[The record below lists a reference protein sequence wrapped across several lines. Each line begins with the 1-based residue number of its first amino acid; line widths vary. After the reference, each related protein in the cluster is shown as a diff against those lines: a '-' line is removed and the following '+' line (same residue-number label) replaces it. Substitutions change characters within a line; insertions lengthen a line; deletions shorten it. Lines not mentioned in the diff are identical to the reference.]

1 MSKNSVFKAGN
12 KFLIPYLAFL
22 GAFPPLA
29 TDMYLPALPGM
40 GATLG
45 VDNELIGYTIS
56 VFFLFFA
63 TSMLLWGPLSDRY
76 GRKPILVAGA
86 LLFSIASA
94 AIAVSHSIGV
104 LIFWRA
110 IQAMGSAAAVSISL
124 AIVKDT
130 LRGKVMERVVS
141 IMQAATVLAPMSA
154 PVIGGALLMVTSWR
168 GIFWC
173 LTLCGLLALAG
184 TFFLAETGRSRNASL
199 LETFKRIGKVLA
211 MRSFLWPLI
220 IFSALS
226 MPFFSYLGVS
236 SFIYQDGFKVNPQNY
251 SLFFAMIAATSL
263 LGPLAHMYFLHRFQ
277 RRSVITFLI
286 LAMCLAAIGLLI
298 LGKSSVWAFTLLFM
312 PICFCGSALRPP
324 STILLM
330 EAVSGDNGIV
340 AALISFGALL
350 CGCIAMTIAAL
361 PVWPN
366 YILAVGLIGSAISG
380 AALAGWLYINFRA
393 HKSEHLQK

>member
-1 MSKNSVFKAGN
+1 MSKNSIFKAGN

-29 TDMYLPALPGM
+29 TDMYLPALPTM
-40 GATLG
+40 GASLG
-45 VDNELIGYTIS
+45 VDNELTGYTIS

-76 GRKPILVAGA
+76 GRKPVLIAGT

-94 AIAVSHSIGV
+94 AIAMSCSIGI

-154 PVIGGALLMVTSWR
+154 PVIGGALLMATSWR

-173 LTLCGLLALAG
+173 LMLCGLLALAG

-199 LETFKRIGKVLA
+199 LETFTRFGKVLVL
-211 MRSFLWPLI
+211 RSFLWPMI
-220 IFSALS
+220 IFSALA

-236 SFIYQDGFKVNPQNY
+236 SFIYQESFQVSAQNY

-263 LGPLAHMYFLHRFQ
+263 MGPLAHMYFLHRFQ

-286 LAMCLAAIGLLI
+286 LAMCIGSIGLLI
-298 LGKSSVWAFTLLFM
+298 FGKSGVWAFTLFFM
-312 PICFCGSALRPP
+312 PVCFCGSALRAP

-330 EAVSGDNGIV
+330 ESVSGDNGIV

-350 CGCIAMTIAAL
+350 CGCIGMTIAAL
-361 PVWPN
+361 PVWPD
-366 YILAVGLIGSAISG
+366 YIFSVGLVGSVVSG
-380 AALAGWLYINFRA
+380 AALAGWLFINWRPNNNCS
-393 HKSEHLQK
+393 H